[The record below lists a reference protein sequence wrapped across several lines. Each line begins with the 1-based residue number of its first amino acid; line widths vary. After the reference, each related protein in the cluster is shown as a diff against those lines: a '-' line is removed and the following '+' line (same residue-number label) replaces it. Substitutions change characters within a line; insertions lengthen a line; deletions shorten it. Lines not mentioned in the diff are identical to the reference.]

1 MANGYCINCENRI
14 DLGKKPFIGQSVICN
29 KCGAD
34 MEVIELSP
42 IELDWVYGDYEDI
55 DEEELEYWESSD

>member
-14 DLGKKPFIGQSVICN
+14 TLGKKPFISQRVICN

-34 MEVIELSP
+34 LEVIDLTP

-55 DEEELEYWESSD
+55 DEEEMEYWEESD